1 MPDWHLT
8 RLAARADSV
17 AAMNRLLVLT
27 LAALV
32 VCAARAGAQ
41 APLHDVQY
49 PDADIAY
56 GLSVYNAK
64 CVTCHGPQGDA
75 AGGVNLRSGTF
86 RNATT
91 DQELTRFIRAGS
103 PAGMPAMILDNAE
116 MTGIIAFLRNMA
128 ANNARGC
135 GPLSLVAGMASN
147 QLAAP
152 VTDNTGLT
160 GTFAYSIYFS
170 GDPLATNSDV
180 PSFPTALREQFGL
193 KLEPARGPVDVL
205 VIDSVQP
212 PTQD

>member
-17 AAMNRLLVLT
+17 AAMNRLRVLT

-103 PAGMPAMILDNAE
+103 PAGMPAMILDNAHWVLAVE
-116 MTGIIAFLRNMA
+116 VLNAAQALDFHAPLEPGPGVKAAVASVREVVPPLKADRLMTGD
-128 ANNARGC
+128 
-135 GPLSLVAGMASN
+135 
-147 QLAAP
+147 LAA
-152 VTDNTGLT
+152 VREMIVDRRLRDAVEGAVGTLT
-160 GTFAYSIYFS
+160 
-170 GDPLATNSDV
+170 
-180 PSFPTALREQFGL
+180 
-193 KLEPARGPVDVL
+193 
-205 VIDSVQP
+205 
-212 PTQD
+212 

>member
-1 MPDWHLT
+1 
-8 RLAARADSV
+8 
-17 AAMNRLLVLT
+17 MNRLLVLT